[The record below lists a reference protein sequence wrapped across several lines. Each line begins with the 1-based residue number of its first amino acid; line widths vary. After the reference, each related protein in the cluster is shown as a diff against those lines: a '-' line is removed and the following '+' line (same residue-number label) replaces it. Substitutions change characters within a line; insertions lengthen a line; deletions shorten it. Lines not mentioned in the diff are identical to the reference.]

1 MSFKQI
7 NTGNFLK
14 ILTFITFTSSIL
26 VSCSTIKPEKPT
38 VSAVESLPPVTT
50 AVNNIVVPVEISL
63 GSYFKDADKSV
74 PAVTSGSDK
83 PCSGIRYDYQFQ
95 KDSFNIST
103 SNNRILSELYGSY
116 WIKMEYCA
124 GCSDLLSAKP
134 VCLTPLIPFSCGI
147 NETKPSLRIRLA
159 TELNLNE
166 NYGLNTKTSI
176 SELKPLNPCEVTVF
190 RFDATDEVVKEV
202 RKTVEKQ
209 CVETDKELA
218 RISFKKDAEDLW
230 KNMNQS
236 IKIPYLG
243 YIHFE
248 PVSLSLVKPRL
259 DQNKLYT
266 TLVLNCKTYLN
277 QDPVKS
283 QATELPKLNIIPS
296 APKDTFDLFTD
307 FELNYDSIS
316 KLFTE
321 QVKGQSIDFNKNHF
335 VFDAVDVSGLD
346 KNRLVLG
353 IHFSGTKKG
362 ILYLEGVPVFD
373 NTTKILELSKLEF
386 DLKTKSV
393 LLKSAKWLFSNRIYT
408 ELEKATKLDLTSQFN
423 DLKKTIDKNLRK
435 KTGDLSISG
444 KTHDVTVVHIFPT
457 LKHLH
462 LRTCLKAQLNVKQ

>member
-1 MSFKQI
+1 MRFKHF

-14 ILTFITFTSSIL
+14 FFTFLTFTSVL

-38 VSAVESLPPVTT
+38 VSAVENPPQVAST
-50 AVNNIVVPVEISL
+50 VNNIVVPVEINLST
-63 GSYFKDADKSV
+63 YFKDADKSV

-83 PCSGIRYDYQFQ
+83 PCSGIRYDYEFQ
-95 KDSFNIST
+95 KDSFRIST
-103 SNNRILSELYGSY
+103 VNNRILSELHGSY

-124 GCSDLLSAKP
+124 ACSDLFAAKP
-134 VCLTPLIPFSCGI
+134 VCLTPVIPFSCGI
-147 NETKPSLRIRLA
+147 GETKPSLRIRLG
-159 TELNLNE
+159 TELNMNE
-166 NYGLNTKTSI
+166 DYGLSTKTSI
-176 SELKPLNPCEVTVF
+176 NELKPLNPCEVTLF
-190 RFDATDEVVKEV
+190 RFDATNEVIKEV
-202 RKTVEKQ
+202 RKTLEKQ
-209 CVETDKELA
+209 CIETDKELG

-248 PVSLSLVKPRL
+248 PLALSLVKPRL

-277 QDPVKS
+277 QDPAKS
-283 QATELPKLNIIPS
+283 VATELPKLNIIPS

-321 QVKGQSIDFNKNHF
+321 QIKGKTIDFNKNHF

-362 ILYLEGVPVFD
+362 ILYLQGVPIFD
-373 NTTKILELSKLEF
+373 NTTKTLELSQLEF

-408 ELEKATKLDLTSQFN
+408 ELEKASKLNLTSQFN
-423 DLKKTIDKNLRK
+423 DLKKTIDKNLQK
-435 KTGDLSISG
+435 KTGDISLSG

-457 LKHLH
+457 IQYLH